1 MVRSTQP
8 WHRTFLIIFT
18 GQAFSLLGSSAV
30 NFALVWWLTAETGSA
45 SVLAY
50 ASIAALVP
58 QAVVGL
64 LAGPFIDRWDR
75 RRTMMGADLFVAVT
89 SVVLLAMVVSGDYSV
104 LSVIAVL
111 AARSLGAAFHTPAS
125 QAAVPMYVPQDQLMR
140 VSGWNFFLGSGVAMA
155 GPVLGAFLMG
165 VAPMTAVLGLDI
177 VGALVA
183 VGSLLLVRIPH
194 PERSP
199 EEREHPSLRAEFVEG
214 WRELVR
220 HRGLFHLTIIL
231 TIVTLLYMP
240 LNALFPLM
248 TFDHFGGGAFAAGII
263 EMLFG
268 AGMLVG
274 SLVIGALSA
283 RFSAVTLIGTGIL
296 VAGLM
301 LAASGMLPPTAFW
314 VFAGLSVIMGVSV
327 PLFGAPLTAMFQTF
341 IDPSKLGRVMSLY
354 MTMAL
359 AVSPLGLLL
368 AGPVAEKTGVALWF
382 AVSGILI
389 FITGLFVWVLPAP
402 RRLGRVATFGAG
414 SVPAE
419 PVPDIEASAADGLAR
434 DQVLAQGDTV

>member
-1 MVRSTQP
+1 MST
-8 WHRTFLIIFT
+8 
-18 GQAFSLLGSSAV
+18 
-30 NFALVWWLTAETGSA
+30 
-45 SVLAY
+45 
-50 ASIAALVP
+50 
-58 QAVVGL
+58 
-64 LAGPFIDRWDR
+64 
-75 RRTMMGADLFVAVT
+75 
-89 SVVLLAMVVSGDYSV
+89 
-104 LSVIAVL
+104 
-111 AARSLGAAFHTPAS
+111 
-125 QAAVPMYVPQDQLMR
+125 R
-140 VSGWNFFLGSGVAMA
+140 VS
-155 GPVLGAFLMG
+155 
-165 VAPMTAVLGLDI
+165 
-177 VGALVA
+177 
-183 VGSLLLVRIPH
+183 
-194 PERSP
+194 
-199 EEREHPSLRAEFVEG
+199 RAEFVEG

-368 AGPVAEKTGVALWF
+368 AGPVAEETRGRSLVCRLGHPHLHNRALRVGAARSPQAWAGRYVRGRIGARQSPF
-382 AVSGILI
+382 LTSR
-389 FITGLFVWVLPAP
+389 PP
-402 RRLGRVATFGAG
+402 RRTG
-414 SVPAE
+414 
-419 PVPDIEASAADGLAR
+419 
-434 DQVLAQGDTV
+434 

>member
-1 MVRSTQP
+1 M
-8 WHRTFLIIFT
+8 RTFLIIFV

-45 SVLAY
+45 SILAY

-75 RRTMMGADLFVAVT
+75 RRTMMGADLFVAGT
-89 SVVLLAMVVSGDYSV
+89 SVVLMAMVLSGRYSV
-104 LSVIAVL
+104 VSVIAVL

-125 QAAVPMYVPQDQLMR
+125 QAAVPMYVPQEHLMR
-140 VSGWNFFLGSGVAMA
+140 VAGWNFFLGSGVAMA

-177 VGALVA
+177 VGALFA

-194 PERSP
+194 PVRSR
-199 EEREHPSLRAEFVEG
+199 EEQQNTGLRAEFVEG

-220 HRGLFHLTIIL
+220 HRGLFHLTLIL
-231 TIVTLLYMP
+231 TVVTFLYMP
-240 LNALFPLM
+240 VNALFPLM
-248 TFDHFGGGAFAAGII
+248 TFEHFGGDAWAAGAI
-263 EMLFG
+263 EMVFG

-274 SLVIGALSA
+274 SLVIGRLSA
-283 RFSAVTLIGTGIL
+283 RFSAVGLIGTGIL
-296 VAGLM
+296 TAGLM
-301 LAASGMLPPTAFW
+301 LAVSGLLPPSAFW
-314 VFAGLSVIMGVSV
+314 VFAGLSVVMGISV
-327 PLFGAPLTAMFQTF
+327 PLFGAPITAMYQTL

-354 MTMAL
+354 MTMAM

-368 AGPVAEKTGVALWF
+368 AGPLAEQTGVAFWF
-382 AVSGILI
+382 AVSGALI
-389 FITGLFVWVLPAP
+389 FLTGLLVWVLPAP
-402 RRLGRVATFGAG
+402 RHIGRVMTFGSESVAAEGISRAG
-414 SVPAE
+414 AVVAPE
-419 PVPDIEASAADGLAR
+419 ESA
-434 DQVLAQGDTV
+434 

>member
-1 MVRSTQP
+1 M
-8 WHRTFLIIFT
+8 
-18 GQAFSLLGSSAV
+18 
-30 NFALVWWLTAETGSA
+30 
-45 SVLAY
+45 
-50 ASIAALVP
+50 
-58 QAVVGL
+58 
-64 LAGPFIDRWDR
+64 
-75 RRTMMGADLFVAVT
+75 
-89 SVVLLAMVVSGDYSV
+89 
-104 LSVIAVL
+104 
-111 AARSLGAAFHTPAS
+111 
-125 QAAVPMYVPQDQLMR
+125 
-140 VSGWNFFLGSGVAMA
+140 
-155 GPVLGAFLMG
+155 
-165 VAPMTAVLGLDI
+165 
-177 VGALVA
+177 
-183 VGSLLLVRIPH
+183 
-194 PERSP
+194 
-199 EEREHPSLRAEFVEG
+199 EG

-274 SLVIGALSA
+274 SLIIGALSA

-341 IDPSKLGRVMSLY
+341 IDPAKLGRVMSLY

-368 AGPVAEKTGVALWF
+368 AGPVAEETGVAFWF
-382 AVSGILI
+382 AVSASSSSSPVSSCGCCL
-389 FITGLFVWVLPAP
+389 LPAGLGGSLPSGPDRCRQRPSLSSRPP
-402 RRLGRVATFGAG
+402 RRRDSPWTKSWRRGIPSDGPIQGPHLPGR
-414 SVPAE
+414 
-419 PVPDIEASAADGLAR
+419 
-434 DQVLAQGDTV
+434 